1 MSTERDVLAQHGEVK
16 PGLGLLSG
24 AIALGLS
31 VLSVL
36 AVLAFR
42 FPQWLSTPELRAH
55 YDVTTL
61 RYMLFAAMVIAGG
74 LAIRN
79 LLLGRNRKLA
89 AAAFGW
95 VAFAQVLGGP
105 ATPIGDV
112 PESSPYIGLDFFI
125 LDLLGSSLIFIF
137 IEKFR
142 PLRKEQ
148 PVFRPEWQTDL
159 IHFFVNHLVVGLT
172 LLLTNRVVSAMGWFA
187 SDRVHEAIKAMP
199 FLLSLF
205 LVFLCADLVQYWAHR
220 AYHEVPW
227 LWRFHAVHHSAK
239 AMDWLAGSRQSL
251 FELIGTRIAVIT
263 PIFVLGF
270 PREVVDV
277 YIIVVGFQ
285 AVFDHANVSAGL
297 GPLKYIFVT
306 PNFHHWHHSRD
317 TEAIDKNY
325 AAHFAFLDYLFGT
338 AAKADR
344 PWPDRY
350 GVVGDYIP
358 EGFVAQQL
366 FPFIGSTED
375 QEQQQSGDRHTAA
388 GKRAAPSE
396 S

>member
-1 MSTERDVLAQHGEVK
+1 MSAEEEDVLLKHGELK
-16 PGLGLLSG
+16 PGVGLMSG
-24 AIALGLS
+24 AVALSLS

-36 AVLAFR
+36 AVIGFR
-42 FPQWLSTPELRAH
+42 FPQWMSTPELRKH

-61 RYMLFAAMVIAGG
+61 RYILFGAMVLAGA

-79 LLLGRNRKLA
+79 LLLGRYRKLS

-95 VAFAQVLGGP
+95 VVLAQVMGGP
-105 ATPIGDV
+105 ATPIGDF
-112 PESSPYIGLDFFI
+112 PDSSPYIGLDFFI

-172 LLLTNRVVSAMGWFA
+172 LLITNRVVSTLGWFA
-187 SDRVHEAIKAMP
+187 SDRVRDFIHALP
-199 FLLSLF
+199 FLVSLF

-263 PIFVLGF
+263 PIFILGF
-270 PREVVDV
+270 PREVIDV
-277 YIIVVGFQ
+277 YIIMVGFQ

-297 GPLKYIFVT
+297 GPLKYVFVT

-317 TEAIDKNY
+317 DEAIDKNY

-358 EGFVAQQL
+358 EGFVKQQL

-375 QEQQQSGDRHTAA
+375 QENKEKGDHHTAA
-388 GKRAAPSE
+388 GKRAGLSQ
-396 S
+396 